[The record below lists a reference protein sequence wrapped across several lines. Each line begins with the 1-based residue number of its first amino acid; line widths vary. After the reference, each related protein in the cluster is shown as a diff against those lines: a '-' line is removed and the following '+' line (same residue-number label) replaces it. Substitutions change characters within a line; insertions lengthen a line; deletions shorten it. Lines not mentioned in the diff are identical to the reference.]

1 MDCEGSLHSNKFKGG
16 STYQGGNSTRTQQKG
31 CGKLLKSNI
40 QQS

>member
-1 MDCEGSLHSNKFKGG
+1 MDLCEGSLHSNKFG
-16 STYQGGNSTRTQQKG
+16 TYQGGNSTRTQQKG